1 MHDPEHAEIRG
12 VDPAGEVLLLVLV
25 TELKGTKASAAAC
38 RTW

>member
-25 TELKGTKASAAAC
+25 TELF
-38 RTW
+38 W